1 VTSPSRDPLA
11 GLNPAQRRAA
21 EEVRG
26 PVCILAGAGTGKT
39 RTITHRIAQQI
50 SSGVARA
57 DQVLAVTFTDK
68 AAAELRGRLH
78 GLGVPPVRAA
88 TFHAAA
94 WAQLRHFWPRVGEG
108 APLPEVISSK
118 VRLLVPAAR
127 RLRVEARDLAAEI
140 EWAKAR
146 LVAPQAY
153 PEAAA
158 DRDGPLPPERMAEVY
173 ADYEARKADAGAI
186 DFDDMLLRTADLLAR
201 DAETAATVR
210 ARYRYL
216 TVDEYQDVNPA
227 QHALLRAWLGD
238 SDELCVVG
246 DDDQTIYSFTGA
258 SSDYLIGFPREFPA
272 ATRVTLT
279 ENYRST
285 PEILEL
291 ANRVL
296 WTKPAGT
303 RKHLTSAAPLCSP
316 PPPAPRFV
324 GHADADAEVDAVVAG
339 CRALVAAGTPPG
351 EIAVL
356 YRVNAQSERFELALR
371 DAGLPYSVRGDEG
384 FFARAEVRQ
393 ALRLLAADRER
404 GPYADPADLLA
415 GADAPPPPPD
425 RRVERVLRDG
435 LRHPRS
441 EPEGGV
447 ARERWRNI
455 EELITAAARQLQAS
469 PATTFDE
476 IVEDFLA
483 RAAQGA
489 DAPGPQGTITLTT
502 YHRAK
507 GLEFDAV
514 FLVAC
519 EEGLLPLSHAKTD
532 EEVEEERRLLYVG
545 VTRARRHLTL
555 SWARERPSRSGRP
568 QKRRPSR
575 LLYNLGEG
583 APKPAEKGSDK
594 AGVGAGARTSAVDE
608 LDGEA
613 MALAHEL
620 RRWRAARARSDEVP
634 AFVVFSDRT
643 LAALALLAID
653 DPPTTLDDLLAVHG
667 FGATKVKRYGDELL
681 AVLGAQG
688 ARR

>member
-1 VTSPSRDPLA
+1 
-11 GLNPAQRRAA
+11 
-21 EEVRG
+21 
-26 PVCILAGAGTGKT
+26 VCILAGAGTGKT
-39 RTITHRIAQQI
+39 RTITHRIAHQI

-68 AAAELRGRLH
+68 AAAELRARLH
-78 GLGVPPVRAA
+78 ALGVPPVRAA

-94 WAQLRHFWPRVGEG
+94 WAQLRHFWPRVGGG

-158 DRDGPLPPERMAEVY
+158 DRDGPLAPERMAEVY
-173 ADYEARKADAGAI
+173 ADYEARKAEAGAI
-186 DFDDMLLRTADLLAR
+186 DFDDMLLRTADVLTR
-201 DAETAATVR
+201 DADTAATVR

-258 SSDYLIGFPREFPA
+258 SSDYLIGFPREFPS

-296 WTKPAGT
+296 WTKPAAT
-303 RKHLTSAAPLCSP
+303 RKHLTSSAPGG
-316 PPPAPRFV
+316 PAPSFMAY
-324 GHADADAEVDAVVAG
+324 ADADAEVDAVVAG
-339 CRALVAAGTPPG
+339 CRALAAAGTPPG

-356 YRVNAQSERFELALR
+356 YRVNAQSERFEVALR

-384 FFARAEVRQ
+384 FFSRAEVRQ
-393 ALRLLAADRER
+393 GLRLLAADRER

-425 RRVERVLRDG
+425 RRVERVLREG
-435 LRHPRS
+435 LRHPRG

-455 EELITAAARQLQAS
+455 EELIGAAARRVAAE
-469 PATTFDE
+469 PATTFDD
-476 IVEDFLA
+476 IVEEFLA

-489 DAPGPQGTITLTT
+489 DAPGPQGAITLAT

-519 EEGLLPLSHAKTD
+519 EEGLLPLSHAKSD
-532 EEVEEERRLLYVG
+532 EEIEEERRLLYVG

-555 SWARERPSRSGRP
+555 SWALERPSRSGRS

-583 APKPAEKGSDK
+583 APKAAEKPAGSK
-594 AGVGAGARTSAVDE
+594 AGAGTRTSAVDE

-620 RRWRAARARSDEVP
+620 RKWRSARARTDAVP

-643 LAALALLAID
+643 LAALALLAVD
-653 DPPTTLDDLLAVHG
+653 DPPSTLDDLLAVHG

-681 AVLGAQG
+681 AVLAADGT
-688 ARR
+688 RS